1 MELSQTTKRLILFL
15 KSWELNED
23 EVVETVLA
31 LDTDEK
37 AQALIEWMSQNP
49 DSSKLEVIQEAIV
62 LIDQ

>member
-15 KSWELNED
+15 KAWGLNED
-23 EVVETVLA
+23 EVVDTALA

-37 AQALIEWMSQNP
+37 AQALIDWISQNP
-49 DSSKLEVIQEAIV
+49 NASKLAIIEKAIM